1 MGARSLVVSCPSY
14 WAWMPLPCPGLV
26 VGSRCQGPRGLL
38 HTRRPLLPKSC
49 APAVAQ
55 LVSPT
60 TSSTPIDH
68 DFLNNIVFVRGIEVA
83 KSVELISCLAAG
95 AYHLAGDLL
104 DANPDTIR
112 KHFDA

>member
-1 MGARSLVVSCPSY
+1 MLGMDAASLP
-14 WAWMPLPCPGLV
+14 
-26 VGSRCQGPRGLL
+26 GPRGRVALSGPTRVAA
-38 HTRRPLLPKSC
+38 HTPPPLLPKSC